1 MRRRMRRRLRSES
14 DKERGELRRRVS
26 ERPVAKFYSA
36 LALPLS
42 HLLLCTWRRRLKV
55 CYTSIASTAGGTRC
69 DFISF
74 CCVCMQMIHSHTHAA
89 ASCLPAAQ
97 PYRPAHVS
105 VKGEGGAQALTI
117 NNILPYLK
125 RCEINFANARG
136 GAAAAAAI
144 FGCA

>member
-1 MRRRMRRRLRSES
+1 MRRRMRRRLRSEG

-26 ERPVAKFYSA
+26 ERPVTKFFSA

-55 CYTSIASTAGGTRC
+55 CYTNIASTAGGTRC

-74 CCVCMQMIHSHTHAA
+74 CCVCMQMTHSHTLPLPA
-89 ASCLPAAQ
+89 CLPHSLIAPHTSAW
-97 PYRPAHVS
+97 RG
-105 VKGEGGAQALTI
+105 KGGAQALTI